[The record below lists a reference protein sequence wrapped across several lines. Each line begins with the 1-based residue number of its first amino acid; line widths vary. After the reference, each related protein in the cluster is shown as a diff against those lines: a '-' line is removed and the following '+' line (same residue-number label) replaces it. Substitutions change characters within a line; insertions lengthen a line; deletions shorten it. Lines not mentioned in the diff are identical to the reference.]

1 MSIINTIMCS
11 RIQFYYKYLCKTFS
25 MPSYEKPEPIED
37 EKKCYFVTNSM
48 TIQR

>member
-1 MSIINTIMCS
+1 MCS

-25 MPSYEKPEPIED
+25 IPYYEKPEPIED